1 MEKFYLK
8 FCFVICII
16 LLSACGTQ
24 TIRKDPQYLQDL
36 DKAQRYYLDK
46 DYQNSAIAYKQLYD
60 KYQDNSFALYVA
72 DSWLQLDDYEKAK
85 NYLSLVKDQ
94 SLALYQIIQ
103 VELNIE
109 NSIYYYINDT
119 ITGEL
124 RPRFLASKALI
135 DHYNQDYLSAALSY
149 IELSTYDEYVD
160 FSNDIMNNLLQIS
173 ESDLLLT
180 LDDYDLSELQQGWF
194 EAASIALFPDDLAI
208 SQWKNRWSDHPA
220 LIFFD
225 QLSTYKKIAVLL
237 PLSGRYKMVSK
248 NIQEGM
254 IAALY
259 HNNSS
264 QELVFFDTGSQG
276 ESFSY
281 AWYGAI
287 ESGAELVIGPLEKKS
302 IQQLTQ
308 INSSATPVF
317 LLNQLEM
324 EDNPFGF
331 YQFSLSQD
339 DEVNSV
345 AKRLIAEDKKR
356 IMLLAPESESARK
369 LARAFEEEY
378 NYLGGQIVS
387 YDFYSESTHDY
398 SREIKQALGLND
410 SQLRARKLQSIL
422 SEKITN
428 TPQIRPDIDAIFIMA
443 KPEQARLIKP
453 QLKFFQASNVPVY
466 STSQIQSSRSTP
478 TLDKDLDGIKFSQ
491 SNFIINPTSL
501 QNDLR
506 FDASE
511 ISNRKYFAFG
521 FDALSISTRL
531 EWMQR
536 MQNQS
541 LQGLT
546 GNLSVDGNGK
556 VHRDLDWA
564 QFKRGV
570 AVIIPPVVQTE
581 DSSNDGLPTQVINE

>member
-24 TIRKDPQYLQDL
+24 SIRQDPQYLQDL
-36 DKAQRYYLDK
+36 EQAKSFYLAK
-46 DYQNSAIAYKQLYD
+46 DYNKSANAYTQLYN
-60 KYQDNSFALYVA
+60 KYQENRFALYIA
-72 DSWLQLDDYEKAK
+72 DSWLQLENYKKAE
-85 NYLSLVKDQ
+85 NYLSLVKDRN
-94 SLALYQIIQ
+94 LALYQVIRT
-103 VELNIE
+103 ELNIK
-109 NSIYYYINDT
+109 NTVYHYDHDSV
-119 ITGEL
+119 TGEL

-135 DHYNQDYLSAALSY
+135 DYHNKNYLAAALSY
-149 IELSTYDEYVD
+149 IELSTLDEYVD
-160 FSNDIMNNLLQIS
+160 FNNNIMINLMQIS
-173 ESDLLLT
+173 ESELRHA
-180 LDDYDLSELQQGWF
+180 LDDYGLSIVQQGWL
-194 EAASIALFPDDLAI
+194 EAASIALSPEDLAI
-208 SQWKNRWSDHPA
+208 SQWKYRWSDHPA

-225 QLSTYKKIAVLL
+225 QLSSYNKIAVLL
-237 PLSGRYKMVSK
+237 PLSGRYKNVSK

-259 HNNSS
+259 QNKSS
-264 QELVFFDTGSQG
+264 QELSFYDTGSQG

-287 ESGAELVIGPLEKKS
+287 ESGAELIIGPLEKKS

-308 INSSATPVF
+308 INSSSTPVL
-317 LLNQLEM
+317 LLNQLDM
-324 EDNPFGF
+324 DDNPFGF
-331 YQFSLSQD
+331 FQFSLSQD

-345 AKRLIAEDKKR
+345 AKRLIAENKKR

-369 LARAFEEEY
+369 LARAFEEEF

-387 YDFYSESTHDY
+387 YDFYPESTHDY

-410 SQLRARKLQSIL
+410 SQLRARKLQSLL

-491 SNFIINPTSL
+491 SNFIIDPISL
-501 QNDLR
+501 KDDLI
-506 FDASE
+506 FDVSD
-511 ISNRKYFAFG
+511 ITNKKYFAFG
-521 FDALSISTRL
+521 FDALSLSTRL

-541 LQGLT
+541 IQGLT

-556 VHRDLDWA
+556 IHRDLGWA
-564 QFKRGV
+564 QYRRGI
-570 AVIIPPVVQTE
+570 AEIIPPAVKQIE
-581 DSSNDGLPTQVINE
+581 NQSIQIINE